1 MQGAL
6 DDYYVRLGVS
16 RTASRGELR
25 RAYRLLALRWHPD
38 RAGPEATELFQR
50 ISEAYQVLSD
60 AQSRARYDQ
69 RLRDREPAAPQ
80 PRHGAAT
87 EYNGPGGRITWE
99 TRSRGN
105 GRPPLDRLSGPL
117 DELVARAVAR
127 RRHDGLVELF
137 LETAEAAAGGVA
149 AIAAPLP
156 ITCPTCTGVAAENRV
171 WCRRCEH
178 AGQVVDEV
186 LLLVDIPAGAVDG
199 AVYAFRPEGGAL
211 APLRVRL
218 RVGRAP

>member
-16 RTASRGELR
+16 RTASAGELR

-38 RAGPEATELFQR
+38 RAGPDATELFQR

-60 AQSRARYDQ
+60 AQSRARYDE
-69 RLRDREPAAPQ
+69 RLRDREEPSAQ
-80 PRHGAAT
+80 PRRHGTT
-87 EYNGPGGRITWE
+87 EYAGFGARVTWQTQ
-99 TRSRGN
+99 TRRAN
-105 GRPPLDRLSGPL
+105 RPPLDRLSGTL
-117 DELVARAVAR
+117 EELIARAVAR
-127 RRHDGLVELF
+127 RLTDGLVELF
-137 LETAEAAAGGVA
+137 LEVAEAAAGGVA

-156 ITCPTCTGVAAENRV
+156 ITCPTCTGVAAESRV
-171 WCRRCEH
+171 WCRRCDH

-186 LLLVDIPAGAVDG
+186 LLLVDIPAGASDG
-199 AVYAFRPEGGAL
+199 AVYAFRPQGVGAL

-218 RVGRAP
+218 RVR